1 MSAISAPPRGSLT
14 IRVLIVWVLLCSL
27 MFVAKGQ
34 ALLLHRFPDPDDAL
48 RLVQVRDLIAGQS
61 WFDVHQYRIA
71 APQGVPMHWSRL
83 VDVPLAA
90 MILLLRPLLG
100 QPLAEIV
107 TCIAVPLLTLLCA
120 LALIGRIAGRLF
132 SVEIAGFACLFA
144 ALSVPAMFQFQPLRI
159 DHHAWQIVLAL
170 AALNG
175 LVETDHRKG
184 GWIIGLAMAASLA
197 ISIEG
202 LPLTAAFLGLL
213 ALRFLRNRADATG
226 LVHGSV
232 ALAVGSIAFF
242 LGTRGLTDLAE
253 HCDTVSPA
261 HLAAFAAAALGCLGL
276 TALRHRPPLA
286 IAAAGT
292 GVAAIAAALVL
303 AAAPNC
309 ANGAFAAL
317 DPLVRKFWYVNV
329 FEGQPIWHMTWSE
342 MAIMVVPALIGL
354 IASTRLWMRAKTPA
368 ERTLWLEFTL
378 ILLAATLIGVMVTR
392 ACAAS
397 AMLATIPSAW
407 QLRERIDAA
416 RVASAPLWRRL
427 LRAATVPLLI
437 FPGLPVLAADS
448 VVSAK
453 NVEKLTGGKPA
464 KNKPAADNAPKGYA
478 FSACDYDKLAVGLKR
493 LPTTDIFAP
502 LDLGPRII
510 VDTPHRVVA
519 TGHHRGVA
527 GIHDVIAAFIA
538 PPDLAKSIIAGRHA
552 TLVVIC
558 PDQIEADNYRSA
570 GPKGLMAGLLAN
582 RAPAW
587 LTPIDLAPGSHF
599 KAWRVAPMPS
609 PHNALTKRPG

>member
-1 MSAISAPPRGSLT
+1 MSAISAPPRGALAV
-14 IRVLIVWVLLCSL
+14 RVLIVWLLLCGL
-27 MFVAKGQ
+27 FFAAKGH
-34 ALLLHRFPDPDDAL
+34 ALLLNRFPDPDDAL
-48 RLVQVRDLIAGQS
+48 RLVEVRDLIAGQG

-71 APQGVPMHWSRL
+71 APGGVAMHWSRL
-83 VDVPLAA
+83 VDIPLAA
-90 MILLLRPLLG
+90 MILALRPLLG
-100 QPLAEIV
+100 QPLAETV

-120 LALIGRIAGRLF
+120 LALIGRLAGRLF
-132 SVEIAGFACLFA
+132 TVEIAGFACLLA

-175 LVETDHRKG
+175 LFEPDHRKG
-184 GWIIGLAMAASLA
+184 GWIVGLAMAASLA

-202 LPLTAAFLGLL
+202 LPLTAAFLGVL
-213 ALRFLRNRADATG
+213 ALRYLRNRSDATG
-226 LVHGSV
+226 LVHGSA
-232 ALAVGSIAFF
+232 ALAIGSAALF

-276 TALRHRPPLA
+276 SSLRHRPPLA
-286 IAAAGT
+286 IAAAGA
-292 GVAAIAAALVL
+292 GVVAISAAIVL
-303 AAAPNC
+303 AAAPSC

-317 DPLVRKFWYVNV
+317 DPLVRKFWYANV
-329 FEGQPIWHMTWSE
+329 SEGQPIWHMSLSE
-342 MAIMVVPALIGL
+342 MAIMLVPALIGL
-354 IASTRLWMRAKTPA
+354 VASARLGLHAKTAA

-416 RVASAPLWRRL
+416 RIASAPLWRRL
-427 LRAATVPLLI
+427 LRIVTVPLLI
-437 FPGLPVLAADS
+437 FPGLPVLAAQ
-448 VVSAK
+448 SAK
-453 NVEKLTGGKPA
+453 DAGKPS
-464 KNKPAADNAPKGYA
+464 PANAASTPKAYGA
-478 FSACDYDKLAVGLKR
+478 SACDYDKLTAGLRR
-493 LPTTDIFAP
+493 LPATDVFAP

-510 VDTPHRVVA
+510 LDTTHRVIA

-538 PPDLAKSIIAGRHA
+538 PPDQARAIIARHHA
-552 TLVVIC
+552 TLLVIC

-570 GPKGLMAGLLAN
+570 EPKGLMAALLSN
-582 RAPAW
+582 HAPAW
-587 LTPIDLAPGSHF
+587 LTPIDLAPGSQF
-599 KAWRVAPMPS
+599 KAWRVVPAAS
-609 PHNALTKRPG
+609 SAARRPG

>member
-1 MSAISAPPRGSLT
+1 MSAISTPPRGALAL
-14 IRVLIVWVLLCSL
+14 RVVIVWLLLCGL
-27 MFVAKGQ
+27 FFAAKGH

-48 RLVQVRDLIAGQS
+48 RLVEVRDLIAGQS

-71 APQGVPMHWSRL
+71 APEGVPMHWSRL
-83 VDVPLAA
+83 VDIPLAA
-90 MILLLRPLLG
+90 MILALRPLLG
-100 QPLAEIV
+100 HPLAETV

-120 LALIGRIAGRLF
+120 LILIGRLAGRLF
-132 SVEIAGFACLFA
+132 TVEIAGFACLFA

-175 LVETDHRKG
+175 LFETDRRKG
-184 GWIIGLAMAASLA
+184 GWIIGLSMAASMA

-202 LPLTAAFLGLL
+202 LPLTAAFLGVL
-213 ALRFLRNRADATG
+213 ALRYLRNRSDAAG
-226 LVHGSV
+226 LVHGSA
-232 ALAVGSIAFF
+232 ALAIGSTVLF

-261 HLAAFAAAALGCLGL
+261 HLAAFAAVALGCLGL
-276 TALRHRPPLA
+276 SALRHRPPLA
-286 IAAAGT
+286 IAAAGL
-292 GVAAIAAALVL
+292 GVVAISAAIVL
-303 AAAPNC
+303 AAAPSC

-317 DPLVRKFWYVNV
+317 DPLVRKFWYANV
-329 FEGQPIWHMTWSE
+329 SEGQPIWHMTLSE
-342 MAIMVVPALIGL
+342 MAIMLVPALIGL
-354 IASTRLWMRAKTPA
+354 TASVRLWLHAETAA
-368 ERTLWLEFTL
+368 ERAWWLEFTL

-437 FPGLPVLAADS
+437 FPGLPVVAAES
-448 VVSAK
+448 AVSAK
-453 NVEKLTGGKPA
+453 DMGKPA
-464 KNKPAADNAPKGYA
+464 PANAPKAYA
-478 FSACDYDKLAVGLKR
+478 RSACDYDKLAAGLRR
-493 LPTTDIFAP
+493 LPATDIFAP

-510 VDTPHRVVA
+510 VDTPHRVIA

-538 PPDLAKSIIAGRHA
+538 RPDQARAIIARRHA

-570 GPKGLMAGLLAN
+570 EPNGLMAGLLSN
-582 RAPAW
+582 HAPAW
-587 LTPIDLAPGSHF
+587 LSPIDLAPGSQF
-599 KAWRVAPMPS
+599 KAWRVAPAAS
-609 PHNALTKRPG
+609 ANASSANNSSADNAPRRRRS